1 MTLSI
6 AIALL
11 ATQATY
17 PPVKGIAIHY
27 CSCNAPCPC
36 MFSKGKDMDGCRIA
50 AAYHFSDGGYI
61 GKDLGG
67 LNMVVVSYPPELEA
81 AKKDRKGPD
90 AVVYLPSGVTSTQ
103 ERNLKFAL
111 VEHQCRFAW
120 MKLEFRKRPIQFR
133 ATGGG
138 YSFEIPG
145 VLSAKTLPM
154 KGADDRP
161 ITVDNV
167 DFQEGSR
174 WSLGVAT
181 NRYTDPSDKKWR
193 WNLSNRNGSWTKFS
207 WDRIDHP

>member
-1 MTLSI
+1 
-6 AIALL
+6 
-11 ATQATY
+11 
-17 PPVKGIAIHY
+17 
-27 CSCNAPCPC
+27 